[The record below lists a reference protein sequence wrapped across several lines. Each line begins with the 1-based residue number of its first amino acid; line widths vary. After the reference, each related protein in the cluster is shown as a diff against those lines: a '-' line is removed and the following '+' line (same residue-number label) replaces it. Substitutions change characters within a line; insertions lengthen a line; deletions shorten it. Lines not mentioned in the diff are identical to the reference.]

1 MTTTRPLEIA
11 SVDWSVIASVFVGV
25 IMLALL
31 CYCILVLARDK
42 SSAPG
47 PREEV
52 QVQNSNTNVVVE
64 INLEGGGNLRS
75 PDQNTGPCADG
86 QPAASIGA

>member
-11 SVDWSVIASVFVGV
+11 SVDWSVIAVVFVGV

-31 CYCILVLARDK
+31 CYCIHVLARDK

-52 QVQNSNTNVVVE
+52 QVQ
-64 INLEGGGNLRS
+64 LEHQRCCGDKLRGWW
-75 PDQNTGPCADG
+75 QLEVT
-86 QPAASIGA
+86 

>member
-31 CYCILVLARDK
+31 CYCIHVK

-75 PDQNTGPCADG
+75 PDQNTGPCPDG

>member
-1 MTTTRPLEIA
+1 MTTTRPVEIA
-11 SVDWSVIASVFVGV
+11 SVDWSVIALVFVGV

-31 CYCILVLARDK
+31 CYCIHVLARDK

-52 QVQNSNTNVVVE
+52 QAQNSNTNVVVE
-64 INLEGGGNLRS
+64 INLEGGGYLRCGR
-75 PDQNTGPCADG
+75 P
-86 QPAASIGA
+86 QPSSS